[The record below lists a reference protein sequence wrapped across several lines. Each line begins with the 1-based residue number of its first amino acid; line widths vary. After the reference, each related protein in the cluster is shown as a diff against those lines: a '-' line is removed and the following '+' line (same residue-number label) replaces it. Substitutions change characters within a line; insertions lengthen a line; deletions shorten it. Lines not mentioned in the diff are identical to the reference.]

1 MNAAEDSVVR
11 WLGQLRS
18 REPAAARELWEQY
31 FGPMVELARSK
42 LRGVPARA
50 ADEEDVALSAFKS
63 FCRAVEGGRYPDLFD
78 RDGLWALLVT
88 ITVRKAVDLKRH
100 EHRRKRRAP
109 AEAGAADQPEP
120 DDVAGREPDPEIG
133 ARIAEEC
140 QRLLGLLTDP
150 TLRTIA
156 LRKME
161 GFTNAEIAADL
172 GVVGRTVERKLNLI
186 RRLWEA
192 GADS

>member
-1 MNAAEDSVVR
+1 MNAAEDSISR

-18 REPAAARELWEQY
+18 GEQSAARELWGQY
-31 FGPMVELARSK
+31 FGPMVELARTK
-42 LRGVPARA
+42 LRGVSARA

-63 FCRAVEGGRYPDLFD
+63 FCRAVEGGRYHNLFD

-88 ITVRKAVDLKRH
+88 ITARKAIDLKRY
-100 EHRRKRRAP
+100 EHRRKRRVP
-109 AEAGAADQPEP
+109 AGATAGDEPAP
-120 DDVAGREPDPEIG
+120 DDVIGREPDPEVVACIG
-133 ARIAEEC
+133 EEC

-150 TLRTIA
+150 TLRTVA

-161 GFTNAEIAADL
+161 GFTNAEVAAEL
-172 GVVGRTVERKLNLI
+172 GIVPRTVERKLNLI

-192 GADS
+192 RADP